1 LSWVLYWVWKC
12 EMPDRMP
19 VMVLIM
25 VLIMVPAGSD
35 EVRGSTLSEHLQA
48 SDMLAG
54 YKGA

>member
-1 LSWVLYWVWKC
+1 
-12 EMPDRMP
+12 MPDRMP
-19 VMVLIM
+19 VMVLIIVLIM
-25 VLIMVPAGSD
+25 VLIIVPAGSD